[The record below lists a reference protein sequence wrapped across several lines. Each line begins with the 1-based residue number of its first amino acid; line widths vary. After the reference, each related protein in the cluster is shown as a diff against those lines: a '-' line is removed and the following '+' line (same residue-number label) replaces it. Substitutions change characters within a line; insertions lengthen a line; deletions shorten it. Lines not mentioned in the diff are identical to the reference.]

1 MHVFDLFIN
10 KYKANCVQ
18 QIIPKKKGKLNH
30 IVFNAC
36 HPVIIVGD
44 SMGQVKK
51 HEYFDKIKKII
62 LNVGPLYET
71 VPKFT
76 ES

>member
-44 SMGQVKK
+44 SLGQVKK
-51 HEYFDKIKKII
+51 NINILTKSKK
-62 LNVGPLYET
+62 L
-71 VPKFT
+71 F
-76 ES
+76 SM